1 MTAARTEPSPQAPAA
16 APAPTP
22 ETRPAPAL
30 YLSELVVGLVVVWL
44 ALIAWAGLALAHL
57 GHYKLGTALALS
69 IAGTLLVVA
78 VTWITGRVRSG
89 AGAARPRLA
98 LDTDGLMMVAGL
110 AVVAALLFFP
120 GSSYGIG
127 DKDPGAYVNHGISIA
142 RTGSYSIKDPT
153 LDTARVPYV
162 ALYSPGARFP
172 AEWINSVSA
181 HLIVPQFY
189 HLWPAAL
196 ASAYA
201 AFGFHGVANL
211 TPLCGVLAVLLLAL
225 AVRRAFGARFGT
237 LAGALTGLLLA
248 ANMLEVWHAKYPT
261 TEMFTQMLL
270 AGALLGVVVALRTG
284 WRPAAGI
291 AGLLLGISYL
301 ARPDSVLLVLLAV
314 GVGCVLIAAGRFDG
328 RAGAF
333 AIGLGVTVPHA
344 LYQAY
349 HTAERYTLSNN
360 IPKLRTL
367 AVVVAVP
374 ILAAFAL
381 RRFAPGFG
389 RRVVSWLECR
399 RPSVQASEAMPST
412 GGRGR
417 RLQVALGLAI
427 VGVAGVLMVVGFLR
441 PRLFGANYF
450 NWNGQ
455 ILRSYDEQSLR
466 RLSWFLTLPG
476 FALMGA
482 GLALLALRRWR
493 AAAWALVVPALCL
506 FPIYAWHADNSSRLM
521 WWSRRYV
528 PVVLPGLIV
537 LIVVALATG
546 LTLTAWRRGWR
557 PPAWGVW
564 AVRAAAGAATLGLLA
579 VFLGQSLPLR
589 HHHEMDGS
597 FQLTQQIA
605 AVSGNHQGVFLWQKA
620 NHPLLPAALFG
631 AGVWMQ
637 QGQVSAMLPGTTDP
651 GYVRAFE
658 QGFPGQPV
666 YLVWSGA
673 GPPPDYQQRGISLRQ
688 VLRIQTNL
696 PMWDESDTMRPAA
709 SHTIPV
715 DLSVWQVVGT

>member
-1 MTAARTEPSPQAPAA
+1 MTAARTEPSPLAPAA
-16 APAPTP
+16 APEPTP
-22 ETRPAPAL
+22 EARPAPVL
-30 YLSELVVGLVVVWL
+30 YVSELVVGLVVVWL
-44 ALIAWAGLALAHL
+44 ALLAWAGLALAHL
-57 GHYKLGTALALS
+57 GHYKFGTALALS
-69 IAGTLLVVA
+69 LAGGLVVVA
-78 VTWITGRVRSG
+78 VGWWATGLGRVRG
-89 AGAARPRLA
+89 GPGAARPRLA
-98 LDTDGLMMVAGL
+98 LDLDGLLLVAGL

-120 GSSYGIG
+120 GFSYGIG

-142 RTGSYSIKDPT
+142 RTGSYAIKDPT

-162 ALYSPGARFP
+162 VVYSPGARFP
-172 AEWINSVSA
+172 AEWINNASA

-211 TPLCGVLAVLLLAL
+211 TPLCGVLAILLLAL
-225 AVRRAFGARFGT
+225 AVRRAFGSRLGT

-248 ANMLEVWHAKYPT
+248 TNMLEVWHAKYPT

-270 AGALLGVVVALRTG
+270 AGTLLGVVVALATG
-284 WRPAAGI
+284 WRPAAGV
-291 AGLLLGISYL
+291 AGMLLGISYL

-314 GVGCVLIAAGRFDG
+314 AVGCVLIAAGRFDG

-333 AIGLGVTVPHA
+333 AIGLGITLPHA

-349 HTAERYTLSNN
+349 HTAARYTLSNN

-367 AVVVAVP
+367 AVIVVVP
-374 ILAAFAL
+374 LLVAFAL
-381 RRFAPGFG
+381 RRFAPGLG
-389 RRVVSWLECR
+389 RRVVSWLEW
-399 RPSVQASEAMPST
+399 
-412 GGRGR
+412 R
-417 RLQVALGLAI
+417 RLQVPLGVAI
-427 VGVAGVLMVVGFLR
+427 VGAAGVLMVVGFLR
-441 PRLFGANYF
+441 PRLFGADYF

-493 AAAWALVVPALCL
+493 AAAWALVMPTLCL
-506 FPIYAWHADNSSRLM
+506 LPIYAWHADNSSRLM
-521 WWSRRYV
+521 WWSRRFV
-528 PVVLPGLIV
+528 PVVLPGIIV

-546 LTLTAWRRGWR
+546 LTLKAWRQGWR
-557 PPAWGVW
+557 LPVWGVR
-564 AVRAAAGAATLGLLA
+564 VAAGAATLFLLV

-597 FQLTQQIA
+597 FQLTQKIA
-605 AVSGNHQGVFLWQKA
+605 AVSGNQQGVFLWQKA
-620 NHPLLPAALFG
+620 DHPLLPAALFG

-637 QGQVSAMLPGTTDP
+637 QGQVSAMLPAATDP
-651 GYVRAFE
+651 AYVRAFAK
-658 QGFPGQPV
+658 GFPGQPV

-673 GPPPDYQQRGISLRQ
+673 GPPPAYQQRGVSLHQ
-688 VLRIQTNL
+688 VLRLQATM
-696 PMWDESDTMRPAA
+696 PMWNESDITRPDA
-709 SHTIPV
+709 SHTITV
-715 DLSVWQVVGT
+715 DLSVWQVAGT